1 MERNPG
7 NAAWL
12 GSRRRCQDSQMGLS
26 QIPCADRSVPFL
38 RGTSLTNTDN
48 PTLRNDCN
56 RVGPCGQ
63 SDGNPF
69 EQEGG
74 PPERAGLRNTG
85 PMKRAES
92 DLLPGNA

>member
-7 NAAWL
+7 NAAWR

-38 RGTSLTNTDN
+38 RGTSLSQQRQSNASERL
-48 PTLRNDCN
+48 PIGLALA
-56 RVGPCGQ
+56 GS

-69 EQEGG
+69 EQKGG
-74 PPERAGLRNTG
+74 SPERAGFLVIPVQESERN
-85 PMKRAES
+85 RS
-92 DLLPGNA
+92 